1 MTGLVLIPVSYRE
14 DKNIGMRYFIIA
26 GEASGDAHASRL
38 MSALKR
44 EDAEASFMF
53 LGGDRMAAVGGVMV
67 RHYRDMAFMG
77 IVNVLLN
84 AGKVMENI
92 RLCRKAIEG
101 FRPDAVILVDYPGFN
116 LRMARWVKK
125 RMPGIAVYYYIAPKL
140 WAWKSWR
147 IGTIRRY
154 VDRMFTIFPFETEYF
169 SRKGYEVT
177 YVGNPTAD
185 AVGRFIAQYHEGEFR
200 RRHGLGE
207 RPIVALLPGSRR
219 QEIKGCLRKML
230 RMAEEFPDRT
240 FVIAGAPGVER
251 GFYTAI
257 AGDGITVVTGET
269 YALLRT
275 AEAAIVNSGTASL
288 ETALLDCPQA
298 VVYHVFGGVLASLL
312 QKVLIKI
319 PYVSLVNI
327 NLGRFAVR
335 ELIAGD
341 FTEENVRREMRALLY
356 DEDYTVRMRRDYAEL
371 RRLLGGEGAA
381 ERCAGE
387 IYRSLSAIKNGKGA
401 TSARQSAS

>member
-53 LGGDRMAAVGGVMV
+53 LGGDRMAAEGGVMV

-125 RMPGIAVYYYIAPKL
+125 RMPGTAVYYYIAPKL

-147 IGTIRRY
+147 ISTIRRY

-185 AVGRFIAQYHEGEFR
+185 AVGRFITQYHEGEFR
-200 RRHGLGE
+200 RCHGLGE

-230 RMAEEFPDRT
+230 RMA
-240 FVIAGAPGVER
+240 
-251 GFYTAI
+251 
-257 AGDGITVVTGET
+257 
-269 YALLRT
+269 
-275 AEAAIVNSGTASL
+275 
-288 ETALLDCPQA
+288 
-298 VVYHVFGGVLASLL
+298 GGVS
-312 QKVLIKI
+312 
-319 PYVSLVNI
+319 
-327 NLGRFAVR
+327 
-335 ELIAGD
+335 
-341 FTEENVRREMRALLY
+341 
-356 DEDYTVRMRRDYAEL
+356 
-371 RRLLGGEGAA
+371 
-381 ERCAGE
+381 
-387 IYRSLSAIKNGKGA
+387 
-401 TSARQSAS
+401 